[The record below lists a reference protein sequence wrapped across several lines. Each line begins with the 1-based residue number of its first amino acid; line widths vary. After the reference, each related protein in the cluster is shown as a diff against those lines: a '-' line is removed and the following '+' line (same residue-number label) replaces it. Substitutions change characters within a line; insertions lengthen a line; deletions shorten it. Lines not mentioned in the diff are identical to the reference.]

1 MKSDKYLF
9 IDIGSSETKIVEAS
23 VKHSKITVL
32 KTAIMP
38 DMSLYLS
45 NDNIIKVIEG
55 FCLSLKK
62 TLKDCDIKSRRA
74 FICSSILGLTTKDL
88 SSDFQGYKDCST
100 RFSRVYNRVT
110 DPTHASDWQFMGES
124 IANST
129 ITQHLLATFGP
140 INIVENFI
148 LALHKIGGITIVGLE
163 SSFTAQANLQMLY
176 SATFD
181 LPSIAVVN
189 LGEQQVTCQYFK
201 SGAYVYSSVLKPA
214 ILNLAGS
221 LAARFAVPL
230 PKILYLLHTVGLEPN
245 LCDSELPAE
254 GIDPNAFIQYGH
266 QLIDELLADIQKSIL
281 NAASLHRL
289 ENVRVVFTGG
299 LLEMPGFVEY
309 LRKNYSFTPF
319 EVMSIP
325 SSYDT
330 REFTIVNKLNKT
342 LGPKFSNCIGLSL
355 KVFNN
360 IHTTNIVPKELVVLD
375 FGKAANFI
383 TAGILGFFSLAL
395 LVVLL
400 LGISPLSNCIQKQAV
415 PEQLHQLETTTK
427 LLQIQ
432 ATEYE
437 NYINN
442 ISSINK
448 SLTPFLRRLAIYEN
462 QNIRV
467 ASVDSADILK
477 ASITSSEET
486 LEPQNTIKENP
497 LADLILRGYAKTS
510 DDITAFYN
518 RLHMDDSVGSLNIT
532 GIREVKLTKQDRI
545 YIFEIRLEVK
555 ANA

>member
-23 VKHSKITVL
+23 VKHSNITIL
-32 KTAIMP
+32 KTAVMP

-45 NDNIIKVIEG
+45 NDSTIKVVEG

-88 SSDFQGYKDCST
+88 SSDFHGYKDCSA
-100 RFSRVYNRVT
+100 RFSRVYNRVI

-124 IANST
+124 ISNST

-148 LALHKIGGITIVGLE
+148 LALHKIGGITVVGLE

-181 LPSIAVVN
+181 LPSIAVIN

-201 SGAYVYSSVLKPA
+201 SGAYVYSSIIKPT
-214 ILNLAGS
+214 ILTLAE
-221 LAARFAVPL
+221 AVANKFTIPL
-230 PKILYLLHTVGLEPN
+230 PKAIYLLHTVGIDPD
-245 LCDSELPAE
+245 LCESELPSE
-254 GIDPNAFIQYGH
+254 GIIPGEFMLHGQA
-266 QLIDELLADIQKSIL
+266 LIDELLADIQKSIL
-281 NAASLHRL
+281 NAASLHHL
-289 ENVRVVFTGG
+289 ENVRVIFTGG
-299 LLEMPGFVEY
+299 LLEMPGFMEY
-309 LRKNYSFTPF
+309 LKKNYSFTPF
-319 EVMSIP
+319 DVMSIP

-330 REFTIVNKLNKT
+330 REFTIVNKLNKA

-360 IHTTNIVPKELVVLD
+360 IHTTNIIPKELVVLD
-375 FGKAANFI
+375 FGKAANI
-383 TAGILGFFSLAL
+383 VTAGVLGFFSLAL
-395 LVVLL
+395 LVVVL
-400 LGISPLSNCIQKQAV
+400 LGISPLSNCIEKQGV
-415 PEQLHQLETTTK
+415 PRQLHQLETSTG

-432 ATEYE
+432 ASEYE

-448 SLTPFLRRLAIYEN
+448 SLTPFLRRLAFYEN

-467 ASVDSADILK
+467 ASMDSADILG
-477 ASITSSEET
+477 ATVVSNDEE
-486 LEPQNTIKENP
+486 LGPQTPVKENP
-497 LADLILRGYAKTS
+497 LADLVLRGYAKTS
-510 DDITAFYN
+510 DDVTAFYN
-518 RLHMDDSVGSLNIT
+518 NLHKDDSIGSLNIT
-532 GIREVKLTKQDRI
+532 GIREVKLTKQDKV